1 MLTTQQLRSTTSL
14 KVEPELA
21 GRKLKRAPTMPIKR
35 ISLMLI
41 IGENELSTNTV
52 VLRNMKE
59 GSEVKVPISSLS
71 NYL

>member
-1 MLTTQQLRSTTSL
+1 YVN
-14 KVEPELA
+14 KENIPYV
-21 GRKLKRAPTMPIKR
+21 
-35 ISLMLI
+35 LI
-41 IGENELSTNTV
+41 IGEDELSTNTV